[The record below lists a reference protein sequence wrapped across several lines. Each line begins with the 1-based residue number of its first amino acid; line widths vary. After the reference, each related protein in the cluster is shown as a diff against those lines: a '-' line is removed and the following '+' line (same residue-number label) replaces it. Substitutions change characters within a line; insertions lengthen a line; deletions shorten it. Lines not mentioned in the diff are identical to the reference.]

1 RHGGRLLVRDD
12 GDRPGGHP
20 ATAGGAPAR
29 GEPAG
34 GGESLGRLPDRLL
47 PDLRLQGRRGAAAQE
62 AREVNGGGGRIRT
75 CEPLRA
81 SGFQDRRLQP
91 LGHSSGGVITARYPV
106 ALGSVEAQ
114 RKQSVSG
121 EPVSD
126 DARAYAGDARLATF
140 TRHR

>member
-1 RHGGRLLVRDD
+1 MSSSG
-12 GDRPGGHP
+12 
-20 ATAGGAPAR
+20 GGAHLSKDSAR
-29 GEPAG
+29 LSSAG
-34 GGESLGRLPDRLL
+34 
-47 PDLRLQGRRGAAAQE
+47 
-62 AREVNGGGGRIRT
+62 GGGGRIRT

-126 DARAYAGDARLATF
+126 DERAYAGGARLATF